1 MGAQVRPRL
10 AATQIKIL
18 HIPPPPP
25 PTALLSRFWEDF
37 HCHLGFCFYQ
47 IERNLIGALKDLVL
61 MKRLQAADALCVE
74 GFGLE

>member
-1 MGAQVRPRL
+1 MGAQVRPSL

-18 HIPPPPP
+18 HIPPSFSHCS
-25 PTALLSRFWEDF
+25 ALKVLGRFQLLF
-37 HCHLGFCFYQ
+37 SFFFYQ